1 MNNNNK
7 EIEISSYLKILKT
20 DGEKF
25 LKLIRQHFRG
35 KSILD
40 PTRKVLREEN
50 NLLFPIKEGAPVLS
64 VFLQKLE
71 QAMQY
76 RRVKR
81 KSVLAV
87 HPKFIRTLKEA
98 IKRVFPAPYMDA
110 LPRSYDIIGSII
122 IIEFDRIEN
131 VSPRDRE
138 WFKQE
143 VAKFLIQK
151 HRKVETIYEK
161 AGKVNGTYRLRDLN
175 FLWGKDASET
185 LYKEN
190 GCIFKLDVKKTY
202 FNPRLNHE
210 RKRIASLPYKRNE
223 LIVDLFAGVGPF
235 SIQIAKNHKIT
246 IHAFDINPV
255 AHDYLKQNIQ
265 LNSLKGT
272 VIPHHLNVKELI
284 LKESFLGSVL
294 HHQIDRIIMNLP
306 EKSLEF
312 MDVACFLIKKEGII
326 HNYQICEKPHAVQ
339 KAIENLKISL
349 IKQDYFLEKILNSRI
364 VKHYSPKADL
374 IALDVSIKSTIIDDR

>member
-1 MNNNNK
+1 MNNNR
-7 EIEISSYLKILKT
+7 ERETSSYLKILKA

-25 LKLIRQHFRG
+25 LKLMRQYARG

-50 NLLFPIKEGAPVLS
+50 HLLFPLKNDSPVLPL
-64 VFLQKLE
+64 FLQKLE
-71 QAMQY
+71 KAMLCQV
-76 RRVKR
+76 VKR
-81 KSVLAV
+81 ENVFADR
-87 HPKFIRTLKEA
+87 PQFRTLKEA
-98 IKRVFPAPYMDA
+98 MEQVFPVPYMES

-131 VSPRDRE
+131 IAPRDRE

-151 HRKVETIYEK
+151 HGKVETVYEK
-161 AGKVNGTYRLRDLN
+161 AGKVEGTYRLRNLN
-175 FLWGKDASET
+175 LLLGKDASET

-190 GCIFKLDVKKTY
+190 GCFFKLDVKKTY

-235 SIQIAKNHKIT
+235 SIQIAKNHEVT

-284 LKESFLGSVL
+284 LRKSSLGTAL
-294 HHQIDRIIMNLP
+294 YHKIDRILMNLP

-312 MDVACFLIKKEGII
+312 IDVACFLIKKEGII
-326 HNYQICEKPHAVQ
+326 HDYQICERPHSVQ
-339 KAIENLKISL
+339 EAIENLKIALVRNGCSL
-349 IKQDYFLEKILNSRI
+349 KKILNSRI

-374 IALDVSIKSTIIDDR
+374 IAIDASIKSTIQDG